1 MKIQEIIQ
9 IIEAYAP
16 RELQADFDNS
26 GLICGDV
33 EQEVTSILLCIDV
46 TEDVVREAIQ
56 KGHNLII
63 SHHPLIFKGLKQIT
77 PSTYV
82 ERSIILAVKNEI
94 AIYAA
99 HTNMD
104 VIAQGVSGRMA
115 DKLCLTDQEILQQEG
130 ETPYPYGYGIIGTLD
145 SPVDPIF
152 FLQHVK
158 ETFHCKGIR
167 YTNPS
172 KRQIQRVAVCGGA
185 GASFLPTAI
194 LKKADLYITGD
205 LKYHDFF
212 LTENRIILADI
223 GHYESEQFT
232 KDIFY
237 ELVTKK
243 MPKFAVQFYDI
254 NTNPI
259 NYL

>member
-26 GLICGDV
+26 GLICGNV
-33 EQEVTSILLCIDV
+33 EQEVSSILLCIDV
-46 TEDVVREAIQ
+46 TEDVVREAVQ

-104 VIAQGVSGRMA
+104 VVARGVSGRMA
-115 DKLCLTDQEILQQEG
+115 DKLSLKNQEILQPEG
-130 ETPYPYGYGIIGTLD
+130 ETPYPHGYGIIGTLD
-145 SPVDPIF
+145 TPVAPLS

-158 ETFHCKGIR
+158 ETFHCKTIR
-167 YTNPS
+167 YTTPPD
-172 KRQIQRVAVCGGA
+172 QQVQRVAVCGGA
-185 GASFLPTAI
+185 GASFLQKAI
-194 LKKADLYITGD
+194 QKRADIYITGD
-205 LKYHDFF
+205 FKYHDFF

-243 MPKFAVQFYDI
+243 MPKFAVQFSDI